1 MKLVRGGQRT
11 GVLLE
16 QTAKTLVGRQ
26 QKDLH
31 TSEPVQGSLTMP
43 DRLVDIPEAQV
54 GIINHQMPIAH
65 NLYDPSLILGS
76 GIF

>member
-43 DRLVDIPEAQV
+43 ERLVEIPEAQV
-54 GIINHQMPIAH
+54 GNH
-65 NLYDPSLILGS
+65 
-76 GIF
+76 